1 MVSLEDLGIL
11 HKPSEKVYKNLMKL
25 SYFMVD
31 HILKDSFEL
40 YGKENLEED
49 YYQLFLSDHKFYTDP
64 PLAQIAIALAS
75 GNDKPIPA
83 PAYKTYIHHKALGP
97 LMAALFSYPIYD
109 KGDGEE
115 KKEQSL
121 EYSVESFLQQE
132 RILIFPEGRI
142 SHDGLLAKGKIGSAE
157 IAWRAY
163 HKMQADPELNKKK
176 KGMKIIPMEI
186 SYYPIAGVPLK
197 DLRMMTVRF
206 GKSIDVEKEL
216 ISKYYSSKE
225 TNKEDLKKNLQIT
238 LMNNVMKEIGSLATV
253 NMEETASK
261 ALQYLVD
268 KGYNYVK
275 KEDFLI
281 ILDNMVKALNNTGLN
296 LLNHFRDEED
306 KQDAYKLFLKRCK
319 KRHIL
324 KEKKSKLNF
333 NLGYL
338 SSEPDFKHV
347 RNKNVIL
354 YNKNLLEHLQVFKN
368 TVEDVLGKETTTLQY

>member
-11 HKPSEKVYKNLMKL
+11 HKPNEKVYKNIMKFSHYL
-25 SYFMVD
+25 VD
-31 HILKDSFEL
+31 HVLKDAFEL

-49 YYQLFLSDHKFYTDP
+49 YYQIFLCNHKFYTDP

-83 PAYKTYIHHKALGP
+83 PAYKAYIHHKALGP

-142 SHDGLLAKGKIGSAE
+142 SHDGLLARGKLGSAE

-163 HKMQADPELNKKK
+163 HKIQADPELSKKK
-176 KGMKIIPMEI
+176 KGMKMIPMEI

-216 ISKYYSSKE
+216 ISKYYGSNADAEDKE
-225 TNKEDLKKNLQIT
+225 KLKKNLQMV
-238 LMNNVMKEIGSLATV
+238 LMNDVMKEIGSLATV

-261 ALQYLVD
+261 VLHYLVD
-268 KGYNYVK
+268 KGRCSIK

-281 ILDNMVKALNNTGLN
+281 ILDDVVESLNTTSLN

-306 KQDAYKLFLKRCK
+306 KQEAYKLFIKRCK

-324 KEKKSKLNF
+324 KEKKSELRF
-333 NLGYL
+333 NLEYVF
-338 SSEPDFKHV
+338 SQPEFKHV

-354 YNKNLLEHLQVFKN
+354 YNKNLLEHLQVFKD
-368 TVEDVLGKETTTLQY
+368 TVEETLIKELV

>member
-11 HKPSEKVYKNLMKL
+11 HKPNEKVYKNIMKFSHYL
-25 SYFMVD
+25 VG
-31 HILKDSFEL
+31 HVLKDAFEL

-49 YYQLFLSDHKFYTDP
+49 YYQIFLCNHKFYTDP

-83 PAYKTYIHHKALGP
+83 PAYKSYIHHKALGP
-97 LMAALFSYPIYD
+97 LLAALFSYPIYD

-142 SHDGLLAKGKIGSAE
+142 SHDGLLARGKLGSAE

-163 HKMQADPELNKKK
+163 HKMQADPELSKKK
-176 KGMKIIPMEI
+176 KGMKMIPMEI

-206 GKSIDVEKEL
+206 GKSLDVEKEL
-216 ISKYYSSKE
+216 ISKYYSDVDTEDKE
-225 TNKEDLKKNLQIT
+225 KLKKNLQMV
-238 LMNNVMKEIGSLATV
+238 LMNDVMKEIGSLATV

-261 ALQYLVD
+261 VLHYLVD
-268 KGYNYVK
+268 KGRWSIK

-281 ILDNMVKALNNTGLN
+281 VLDDVVEALNTTSLN
-296 LLNHFRDEED
+296 MLNHFKDEED
-306 KQDAYKLFLKRCK
+306 KQEAYKLFLKRCK

-324 KEKKSKLNF
+324 KEKKGELRF
-333 NLGYL
+333 NLEYVF
-338 SSEPDFKHV
+338 SQPEFKHV

-354 YNKNLLEHLQVFKN
+354 YNKNLLEHLQVFKD
-368 TVEDVLGKETTTLQY
+368 TVEETLNKELV